1 MHSTALLAELGQFV
15 VAFQAVEA
23 SLVELTIQVT
33 NSDPEFVAALTA
45 ELEFN
50 SKARALDVIF
60 TRFAQIHDLTEETPH
75 AEFHKLMARVQK
87 LATRRN
93 DIVHS
98 FYNAHITVEGELGI
112 TRKPTKLKPSE
123 GMREQPSEDIL
134 VGQLKAEIGEIHSLL
149 AELESYRLRAIDILY
164 QVGK

>member
-33 NSDPEFVAALTA
+33 NSDPEYVAALTA

-112 TRKPTKLKPSE
+112 TRRPTKLKPSE

-134 VGQLKAEIGEIHSLL
+134 VLASL
-149 AELESYRLRAIDILY
+149 R
-164 QVGK
+164 QK